1 MYFGHIFC
9 KRPVVGVLAVKG
21 RYRFMSHIPEKLPT
35 GLVSYARSPEFTP
48 ETLPAKLQAAHS
60 TKAGTWGL
68 LHVLEGKVRYQLE
81 PPHEG
86 EQLVGAGENVV
97 IESGVPHRVAF
108 VVPGRFFVEFYR
120 TSNPE
125 A

>member
-1 MYFGHIFC
+1 MQAAI
-9 KRPVVGVLAVKG
+9 VEVLAAKE
-21 RYRFMSHIPEKLPT
+21 RYRFMSHIPEKLPA

-48 ETLPAKLQAAHS
+48 KNLPAKLQAAHS

-68 LHVLEGKVRYQLE
+68 LHVLEGTVRYQLE

-86 EQLVGAGENVV
+86 EQLVRAGDNVV
-97 IESGVPHRVAF
+97 IESGVLHRVAF

-120 TSNPE
+120 ASNLE
-125 A
+125 G